1 MQDFSISQLSY
12 EVLKEKKKEKWIITS
27 IDTTEQ
33 TELITSLRYYKQK
46 DVYIYIYIYIFCSL
60 IEHIKIPFIRV
71 KFEMLLYKNVSYRYQ
86 SMV

>member
-33 TELITSLRYYKQK
+33 TELITSLNDTLLQAKGR
-46 DVYIYIYIYIFCSL
+46 IYIF
-60 IEHIKIPFIRV
+60 IYIFFV
-71 KFEMLLYKNVSYRYQ
+71 A
-86 SMV
+86 

>member
-46 DVYIYIYIYIFCSL
+46 DVYIYLYIYFL
-60 IEHIKIPFIRV
+60 
-71 KFEMLLYKNVSYRYQ
+71 
-86 SMV
+86 